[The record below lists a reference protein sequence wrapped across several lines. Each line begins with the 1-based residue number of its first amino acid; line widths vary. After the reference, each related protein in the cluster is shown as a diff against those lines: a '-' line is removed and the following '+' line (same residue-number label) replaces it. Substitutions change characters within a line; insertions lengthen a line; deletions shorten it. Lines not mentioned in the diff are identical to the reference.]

1 MHKLALK
8 LVFSNPKYIVLS
20 VLIFVVMFVP
30 LTIFLQYIFLEPILV
45 FSVSDSQLFSF
56 SLVVIIS
63 ALTALVLSM
72 GIYRMHLLQTRARN
86 MRSGILG
93 SIIGVSAGSL
103 GCVSMSMVLVPILV
117 PLASTVAIIEDYAIP
132 LRLISIAVLGFT
144 YFITARGIA
153 YECKIKINDN
163 SN

>member
-1 MHKLALK
+1 MKALK
-8 LVFSNPKYIVLS
+8 LVFSNPKYIILS

-30 LTIFLQYIFLEPILV
+30 LTIFLQYFFIEPFLI

-72 GIYRMHLLQTRARN
+72 GIYRMRLLHTRARN
-86 MRSGILG
+86 MRSGIIG
-93 SIIGVSAGSL
+93 SFIGVSAGSL
-103 GCVSMSMVLVPILV
+103 GCLSMGMVLVPVLI
-117 PLASTVAIIEDYAIP
+117 PLASTVAIIEIYAIP

-144 YFITARGIA
+144 YFITARGITS
-153 YECKIKINDN
+153 ECKIDIKKNGN
-163 SN
+163 